1 MSINLDLEDVAVG
14 LKWNDS
20 PSPTERKSLACISFI
35 KSCLKID
42 SFTDG
47 SQDIDLV
54 SQEILIT
61 DSRYTKNTTNR
72 GNVFTKI
79 LQPIKSE
86 GRSDYVQAEVH
97 SRKRDDHSK
106 YTILLNNMRI
116 MAILDW
122 LENMQEYLLH
132 NAEPP
137 TSYNSR
143 SFDVSE
149 NVENETNNNT
159 MEVILNITNS
169 ELVFVEKTDVL
180 DTNAVILKVSN
191 LYYHSRHLSFSVL
204 FHRLKL

>member
-1 MSINLDLEDVAVG
+1 MSINLDLEDVAVS

-20 PSPTERKSLACISFI
+20 PSPSERKSLACINFI

-61 DSRYTKNTTNR
+61 DSRFSKSSTNR
-72 GNVFTKI
+72 ANVFTKI
-79 LQPIKSE
+79 LQPIKSD
-86 GRSDYVQAEVH
+86 GNASLVQAEVH
-97 SRKRDDHSK
+97 SRRREDHSK
-106 YTILLNNMRI
+106 YTILLNSMRI

-122 LENMQEYLLH
+122 LENMQEYLLQ

-137 TSYNSR
+137 TSYSLKSLDFSQNIDIEPAANS
-143 SFDVSE
+143 
-149 NVENETNNNT
+149 T

-169 ELVFVEKTDVL
+169 ELVFVEKTDVF
-180 DTNAVILKVSN
+180 DTNAVILKVS
-191 LYYHSRHLSFSVL
+191 FTEI
-204 FHRLKL
+204 

>member
-1 MSINLDLEDVAVG
+1 MSINLDLEDVAVS

-20 PSPTERKSLACISFI
+20 PSPTERKSLACINFI

-61 DSRYTKNTTNR
+61 DSRFTKSSTNR
-72 GNVFTKI
+72 ANVFTKI

-86 GRSDYVQAEVH
+86 GNANLVQAEVH
-97 SRKRDDHSK
+97 SRRRDDHSK
-106 YTILLNNMRI
+106 YTILLNNMRV

-122 LENMQEYLLH
+122 LENMQEYLLQ

-137 TSYNSR
+137 SYASKH
-143 SFDVSE
+143 FDISE
-149 NVENETNNNT
+149 TVEVDQSQVNT

-169 ELVFVEKTDVL
+169 ELVFVEKTDVF
-180 DTNAVILKVSN
+180 DTNAVILKVS
-191 LYYHSRHLSFSVL
+191 F
-204 FHRLKL
+204 FLKL